1 MKRGIETIHLYHTN
15 DIHSHFDS
23 WPKISRHLHSK
34 RQLHD
39 SDEEAC
45 FIFDIGDHVDR
56 SHPFTEGTTGK
67 GNVAL
72 LNSAGYDAVTIGN
85 NEGITM
91 SKKALNTLYEGAE
104 FDVVLCNLT
113 ETDDSFPKWLEP
125 YKIYETARGVKV
137 GIIGAT
143 AMYTVFYAK
152 LGWHIEEPRHVLKKV
167 AMEIQHKTD
176 ILICLSHLG
185 VNEDRLLAA
194 ECELFDIILG
204 AHTHHLFP
212 EGEMVNDTLL
222 AATGKFG
229 EYVGHVEL
237 HIDLDSKTVVE
248 KRAEVVHVNEMESRE
263 EDIQDVNDLIQAG
276 NEALEKKVFYNASPL
291 KQQLFVESPMSSFF
305 GRALIDYTG
314 ADCAMFNA
322 GIFLGSLEK
331 GWVTK
336 RMVHSLLPHPIN
348 PCTIT
353 LDGAELLEV
362 YKLAGNESWP
372 ETEIKG
378 LGFRG
383 TFMGK
388 MIFERLFRKSDGELY
403 AGNRKVVAGKTFKL
417 ATLDMFTFGFF
428 FPILKEAK
436 KEYHMPELIRDVFV
450 WYGMK
455 RDSRVNKDEAD
466 STSRIRMN
474 DSGPA

>member
-1 MKRGIETIHLYHTN
+1 MKRQVETIHFYHTN

-23 WPKISRHLHSK
+23 WPKINRYLLSK
-34 RQLHD
+34 RQQH
-39 SDEEAC
+39 EMGGEAC
-45 FIFDIGDHVDR
+45 YIFDIGDHVDR
-56 SHPFTEGTTGK
+56 SHPFTEGTFGK

-91 SKKALNTLYEGAE
+91 SKKALNSLYEGAD
-104 FDVVLCNLT
+104 FDVVLCNLS
-113 ETDDSFPKWLEP
+113 ETDGSFPKWLVP
-125 YKIYETARGVKV
+125 YKIYSTEQGITIGVV
-137 GIIGAT
+137 GAT
-143 AMYTVFYAK
+143 AMYTAFYEK
-152 LGWHIEEPRHVLKKV
+152 LGWHIEEPKRLLKKI
-167 AMEIQHKTD
+167 ADQIRHKTD
-176 ILICLSHLG
+176 IIVCLSHLG
-185 VNEDRLLAA
+185 VHEDRFLA
-194 ECELFDIILG
+194 EQCDSIDVILG

-212 EGEMVNDTLL
+212 EGELVNHTLL

-229 EYVGHVEL
+229 EYVGH
-237 HIDLDSKTVVE
+237 IAIQLDMDTRKVIG
-248 KRAEVVHVNEMESRE
+248 KKAEVIHMNELESHE
-263 EDIQDVNDLIQAG
+263 EDIQEANEFIQAG
-276 NEALEKKVFYNASPL
+276 NEALDEKVFFNASPL
-291 KQQLFVESPMSSFF
+291 KQQLFVDSPMSSFF

-314 ADCAMFNA
+314 AECAMFNA
-322 GIFLGSLEK
+322 GIFLGSLEQ

-403 AGNRKVVAGKTFKL
+403 AGNRKVVVGQTYTL

-428 FPILKEAK
+428 FPGLKDAV
-436 KEYHMPELIRDVFV
+436 KEYHMPELIRDVFI

-455 RDSRVNKDEAD
+455 KDSRNRSETNQANF
-466 STSRIRMN
+466 TQE
-474 DSGPA
+474 

>member
-1 MKRGIETIHLYHTN
+1 MKHHVEKIHLYHTN

-23 WPKISRHLHSK
+23 WPKISRYLQERRYLHNSE
-34 RQLHD
+34 D
-39 SDEEAC
+39 EAC
-45 FIFDIGDHVDR
+45 FTFDIGDHVDR
-56 SHPFTEGTTGK
+56 SHPFTEGTSGK

-72 LNSAGYDAVTIGN
+72 LNRAGYDAVTIGN

-91 SKKALNTLYEGAE
+91 SKKALNSLYEGAD
-104 FDVVLCNLT
+104 FDVVLCNLMET
-113 ETDDSFPKWLEP
+113 EGSFPKWVKP
-125 YKIYETARGVKV
+125 YKLYKTDSGITIGV
-137 GIIGAT
+137 IGAT
-143 AMYTVFYAK
+143 AMYSDFYAK
-152 LGWHIEEPRHVLKKV
+152 LGWHIEEPRQLLKN
-167 AMEIQHKTD
+167 AAEQMRHKAD
-176 ILICLSHLG
+176 IIVCLSHLG
-185 VNEDRLLAA
+185 VNEDRLLAQ
-194 ECELFDIILG
+194 ECELIDVILG

-212 EGEMVNDTLL
+212 EGEMVNGTLL

-237 HIDLDSKTVVE
+237 QLDMDRKRVVG
-248 KRAEVVHVNEMESRE
+248 KMAEVIHVNELDSRE
-263 EDIQDVNDLIQAG
+263 EDVQEVNELVQAG
-276 NEALEKKVFYNASPL
+276 KEALEENVFYTASPL
-291 KQQLFVESPMSSFF
+291 KQQLFVDSPMSSFF

-348 PCTIT
+348 PCTVT

-362 YKLAGNESWP
+362 YKLSNNESWP
-372 ETEIKG
+372 GMEIKG

-388 MIFERLFRKSDGELY
+388 MIFERLFLTDNGELY
-403 AGNRKVVAGKTFKL
+403 AGNRKVIAGKTYTL

-428 FPILKEAK
+428 FPTLKDAE
-436 KEYHMPELIRDVFV
+436 KEYHMPELIRDVFI
-450 WYGMK
+450 WYGIK
-455 RDSRVNKDEAD
+455 RDSR
-466 STSRIRMN
+466 I
-474 DSGPA
+474 GPDARKAHYKQE

>member
-1 MKRGIETIHLYHTN
+1 MERQVETIHLYHTN

-23 WPKISRHLHSK
+23 WPKINRHLHS
-34 RQLHD
+34 RREQHNV
-39 SDEEAC
+39 DEEAC
-45 FIFDIGDHVDR
+45 FIFDVGDHVDR
-56 SHPFTEGTTGK
+56 SHPFTEGTSGK

-72 LNSAGYDAVTIGN
+72 LNKAGYDAVTIGN

-91 SKKALNTLYEGAE
+91 SKRSLNTLYEGAD
-104 FDVVLCNLT
+104 FDVVLCNLY
-113 ETDDSFPKWLEP
+113 DMDKSVPKWLKP
-125 YKIYETARGVKV
+125 YLIYETAAGIRIGV
-137 GIIGAT
+137 IGAT
-143 AMYTVFYAK
+143 AMYTDFYAK
-152 LGWHIEEPRHVLKKV
+152 LGWHIGEPRQAVKQLT
-167 AMEIQHKTD
+167 EQIRHKTD
-176 ILICLSHLG
+176 VIVILSHLG
-185 VNEDRLLAA
+185 VHEDRLLAE
-194 ECELFDIILG
+194 ECEQIDVILG
-204 AHTHHLFP
+204 AHTHHLFI

-229 EYVGHVEL
+229 EYVGHVKIKFAVD
-237 HIDLDSKTVVE
+237 HKAVVE
-248 KRAEVVHVNEMESRE
+248 KKAEVVHVRELASAE
-263 EDIQDVNDLIQAG
+263 EDIQEVNDLIQAG
-276 NEALEKKVFYNASPL
+276 KDAMEEKVFYNPSHL
-291 KQQLFVESPMSSFF
+291 KQQLFADSPLSSFF
-305 GRALIDYTG
+305 GRALIDYTE

-336 RMVHSLLPHPIN
+336 RMVHALLPHPIN

-403 AGNRKVVAGKTFKL
+403 AGNRKVVPGKTFTL

-428 FPILKEAK
+428 FPVLKEAE
-436 KEYHMPELIRDVFV
+436 KEYHMPELIRDVFT

-455 RDSRVNKDEAD
+455 SVSRN
-466 STSRIRMN
+466 TMN
-474 DSGPA
+474 ETE

>member
-1 MKRGIETIHLYHTN
+1 MKRKVETIHLYHTN

-23 WPKISRHLHSK
+23 WPKISRHLRTQ

-39 SDEEAC
+39 SVEEAC

-56 SHPFTEGTTGK
+56 SHPFTEGTFGK

-72 LNSAGYDAVTIGN
+72 LNRAGYDAVTIGN

-91 SKKALNTLYEGAE
+91 SKKALNSLYEGAD
-104 FDVVLCNLT
+104 FDVVLCNLS
-113 ETDDSFPKWLEP
+113 ETDGSLPKWLKP
-125 YKIYETARGVKV
+125 YTIYETKQGVAIGV
-137 GIIGAT
+137 IGAT
-143 AMYTVFYAK
+143 AMYTDFYAK
-152 LGWHIEEPRHVLKKV
+152 LGWRIEEPRHVLKKL
-167 AMEIQHKTD
+167 AEQIQHETD
-176 ILICLSHLG
+176 IIVCLSHLG
-185 VNEDRLLAA
+185 VNEDRLLAE
-194 ECELFDIILG
+194 ECELIDVILG
-204 AHTHHLFP
+204 AHTHHLFL
-212 EGEMVNDTLL
+212 EGEKVNDTLL

-229 EYVGHVEL
+229 QYVGLVE
-237 HIDLDSKTVVE
+237 IEIELDEKKVLD
-248 KRAEVVHVNEMESRE
+248 KRAEVIHVNELESLE
-263 EDIQDVNDLIQAG
+263 QDVQEVNDLIQVG
-276 NEALEKKVFYNASPL
+276 NEALDENVFYNISPL
-291 KQQLFVESPMSSFF
+291 KQQLFMESPMSSFF

-322 GIFLGSLEK
+322 GIFLGSLDK

-348 PCTIT
+348 ACTIT

-362 YKLAGNESWP
+362 YKLSNNESWP

-388 MIFERLFRKSDGELY
+388 MIFERLFRTSDGQLY
-403 AGNRKVVAGKTFKL
+403 AGNRKVVAGKTFTL

-428 FPILKEAK
+428 FPVLQQAE

-455 RDSRVNKDEAD
+455 RDSRTTQDGTE
-466 STSRIRMN
+466 STL
-474 DSGPA
+474 

>member
-1 MKRGIETIHLYHTN
+1 MRKREETIHLYHTN

-23 WPKISRHLHSK
+23 WPKISRYLYTQ
-34 RQLHD
+34 RQQHT
-39 SDEEAC
+39 SAEEAC

-56 SHPFTEGTTGK
+56 SHPFTEGTAGK

-72 LNSAGYDAVTIGN
+72 LNRAGYNAVTIGN

-91 SKKALNTLYEGAE
+91 SKKALNGLYEGAA
-104 FDVVLCNLT
+104 FDVILCNLK
-113 ETDDSFPKWLEP
+113 EPDGSLPKWLKP
-125 YKIYETARGVKV
+125 YKIYETASGTRIGV
-137 GIIGAT
+137 IGAT
-143 AMYTVFYAK
+143 AMYTDFYAK
-152 LGWHIEEPRHVLKKV
+152 LGWCIEEPIRELLTV
-167 AMEIQHKTD
+167 AEQIRQKAD
-176 ILICLSHLG
+176 IIICLSHLG
-185 VNEDRLLAA
+185 VNEDRLLA
-194 ECELFDIILG
+194 EESGLIDVILG

-229 EYVGHVEL
+229 EYVGHVQIS
-237 HIDLDSKTVVE
+237 IDSDTKKVIAKRAQVIHAGELDSRDEDVQE
-248 KRAEVVHVNEMESRE
+248 VNE
-263 EDIQDVNDLIQAG
+263 LIQAG
-276 NEALEKKVFYNASPL
+276 NETLEDHVFFTSSPL
-291 KQQLFVESPMSSFF
+291 KQQLFRDSPMSSFF

-348 PCTIT
+348 PCTVT
-353 LDGAELLEV
+353 LDGAELLEI
-362 YKLAGNESWP
+362 YRLSGNASWP

-388 MIFERLFRKSDGELY
+388 MIFERLFQADDGDLY
-403 AGNRKVVAGKTFKL
+403 AGNRKVVAGETFTL

-428 FPILKEAK
+428 FPSLKEAK
-436 KEYHMPELIRDVFV
+436 KEYHMPELIRDVFI
-450 WYGMK
+450 WYGM
-455 RDSRVNKDEAD
+455 NQY
-466 STSRIRMN
+466 SRIDPDARN
-474 DSGPA
+474 ARYKRE

>member
-1 MKRGIETIHLYHTN
+1 MKHHEEAIHLYHTN

-23 WPKISRHLHSK
+23 WPKISRYLHTQK
-34 RQLHD
+34 QLHH
-39 SDEEAC
+39 SAHEAC
-45 FIFDIGDHVDR
+45 FILDIGDHVDR

-91 SKKALNTLYEGAE
+91 SKKALNSLYEGAQ
-104 FDVVLCNLT
+104 FDVVLSNLK
-113 ETDDSFPKWLEP
+113 ETDGSLPKWVKP
-125 YKIYETARGVKV
+125 YKIYETASGIRVGV
-137 GIIGAT
+137 IGAT
-143 AMYTVFYAK
+143 AMYTAFYAK
-152 LGWHIEEPRHVLKKV
+152 LGWQIEEPRRALKKV
-167 AMEIQHKTD
+167 AEQIQHETD
-176 ILICLSHLG
+176 IILCLSHLG
-185 VNEDRLLAA
+185 VSEDRLLA
-194 ECELFDIILG
+194 EETELIDVIFG

-229 EYVGHVEL
+229 EYVGQVEICL
-237 HIDLDSKTVVE
+237 NANTKKVMR
-248 KRAEVVHVNEMESRE
+248 KRAKVVHVSGLESYE
-263 EDIQDVNDLIQAG
+263 EDVQEVNELIQAG
-276 NEALEKKVFYNASPL
+276 QEALEENVFYTKSPL
-291 KQQLFVESPMSSFF
+291 KQQLFDESPMSSFF
-305 GRALIDYTG
+305 GRALIEYTG

-336 RMVHSLLPHPIN
+336 RMVHALLPHPIN
-348 PCTIT
+348 PCTVT

-362 YKLAGNESWP
+362 YRLSGNEAWP

-388 MIFERLFRKSDGELY
+388 MIFERLFTKSDGELY
-403 AGNRKVVAGKTFKL
+403 AGNRKVVAGESYTL

-428 FPILKEAK
+428 FPSLTHAL
-436 KEYHMPELIRDVFV
+436 KEYHMPELIRDVFI

-455 RDSRVNKDEAD
+455 RDNHLDPDVRNARYKRE
-466 STSRIRMN
+466 
-474 DSGPA
+474 

>member
-1 MKRGIETIHLYHTN
+1 MKRNLETIHLYHTN

-23 WPKISRHLHSK
+23 WPKISRYFHTQ
-34 RQLHD
+34 RQLHN
-39 SDEEAC
+39 SAQEAC

-56 SHPFTEGTTGK
+56 YHPFTEGTFGK

-91 SKKALNTLYEGAE
+91 SKKALNTLYVGAD

-113 ETDDSFPKWLEP
+113 DTDGSFPKWLVP
-125 YKIYETARGVKV
+125 YKIYETTDGLTIGV
-137 GIIGAT
+137 IGAT
-143 AMYTVFYAK
+143 AMYTDFYAK
-152 LGWHIEEPRHVLKKV
+152 LGWRIEEPRQALKKV
-167 AMEIQHKTD
+167 AEQIRHKTD
-176 ILICLSHLG
+176 IIICLSHLG
-185 VNEDRLLAA
+185 VNEDRLLAE
-194 ECELFDIILG
+194 ECELIDVILG

-229 EYVGHVEL
+229 EYVGHIEIR
-237 HIDLDSKTVVE
+237 IDADDWKIFE
-248 KRAEVVHVNEMESRE
+248 KKAEVVHVSELKSKE
-263 EDIQDVNDLIQAG
+263 EDIQEVNDLIQAG
-276 NEALEKKVFYNASPL
+276 NEALEENVFYMKSPL
-291 KQQLFVESPMSSFF
+291 KQHLFDESPMSSFF

-336 RMVHSLLPHPIN
+336 RMVHALLPHPIN
-348 PCTIT
+348 PCTVT
-353 LDGAELLEV
+353 LDGTELLEV
-362 YKLAGNESWP
+362 HRLSGNESWP
-372 ETEIKG
+372 EMEIKG

-388 MIFERLFRKSDGELY
+388 MIFERLFTKSDGELY
-403 AGNRKVVAGKTFKL
+403 AGNRKVIAGESYTL

-428 FPILKEAK
+428 FPSLKYAL
-436 KEYHMPELIRDVFV
+436 KEYHMPELIRDVFS

-455 RDSRVNKDEAD
+455 RDSCIPPDMRNARYKQE
-466 STSRIRMN
+466 
-474 DSGPA
+474 